1 MKKLK
6 IEIIHPGLRGHFT
19 HAGKKTIKCWGA
31 KGSIRKGDVRQ
42 DFFTKEI
49 FKVLEVGKKKAEI
62 FPEKA

>member
-6 IEIIHPGLRGHFT
+6 VEIIHPGLRGHIK
-19 HAGKKTIKCWGA
+19 HAGQKTIKFWGS
-31 KGSIRKGDVRQ
+31 KIRKGDVRQ

-62 FPEKA
+62 FPKEA